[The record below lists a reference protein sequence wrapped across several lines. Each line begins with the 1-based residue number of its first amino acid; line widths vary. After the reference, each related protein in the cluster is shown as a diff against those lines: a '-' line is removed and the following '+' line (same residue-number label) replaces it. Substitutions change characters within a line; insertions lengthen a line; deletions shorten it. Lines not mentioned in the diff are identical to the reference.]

1 MVAKRLLLASSLT
14 TCMENSQILPTFFN
28 VTFNANDRLVHYLI
42 DLTTELNTYVYA
54 VVDVYAYGFLI
65 MDPITVDLCKIGWKQ
80 FCPIFPGSLQVDLV
94 VYLDKKWT
102 DKVPGIAY
110 TVPDIDVIVK
120 IEVFDLNTNEK
131 LSCIQLSFTNGKTV
145 AQTGAKWATAVVAGL
160 GLIVAALMLTFG
172 NSNAASHVAANAV
185 ALFLY
190 FQLVVIVAMQ
200 LVERVPPIAAAWLE
214 NLAWLMGFIR
224 IQFMQDIFR
233 WYVQATG
240 GTPTTYMIHTTK
252 QVLVERAQ
260 THLSNLAMYGKRM
273 LGLESNLH
281 QLDLT
286 PAIVNRDLDYALKSN
301 RNLVVLRGI
310 ERMGFKLGIEPTL
323 IAVTGFT
330 WFVLI
335 AYVLVGILLVC
346 KLFSIILKKKN
357 KKPTKHF
364 YAIRIQF
371 AQILK
376 GLILR
381 YIYIGFS
388 QLMILSLW
396 EFTVHDSAAVIVL
409 AVIFLVVPLAV
420 ILYLYIRVFQYAR
433 RSIREYNNPAAILYG
448 DLRVLDKFG
457 FCYTMFHADKYWFGM
472 IVIIYNFVR
481 ALFIGLC
488 QSSGKA
494 SSLVLWIMDMIF
506 MAILFWQ
513 KPYLNKPTNI
523 INYCIAIVCTINSF
537 LFTFFSGVYGQPAR
551 VSLVMAWVFF
561 ILNAAFSLILLLMI
575 LVFTVLAVVSKN
587 PDARFAPAKDDR
599 FSFQRRGKNTAQVME
614 KLLDLLDLND
624 TEDNTEL
631 SALGMAAQDH
641 QANWELEMYH
651 MQDQKPQE
659 IYTPTIPQD
668 SKFSD
673 DNLLDLKQDYQL
685 SLEEN
690 LSLKIKSIGRKFSR
704 KHPRHKTTR
713 MSDTLLDELRDGLA
727 PEMGAPKNKHHLRHD
742 LMMLLNISVN
752 NTPTQGQG
760 FL

>member
-1 MVAKRLLLASSLT
+1 MIWFKPVFFWALWIQSVVAKRLLLASSLT

-346 KLFSIILKKKN
+346 KLFSIIL
-357 KKPTKHF
+357 
-364 YAIRIQF
+364 
-371 AQILK
+371 
-376 GLILR
+376 
-381 YIYIGFS
+381 
-388 QLMILSLW
+388 
-396 EFTVHDSAAVIVL
+396 V
-409 AVIFLVVPLAV
+409 
-420 ILYLYIRVFQYAR
+420 
-433 RSIREYNNPAAILYG
+433 
-448 DLRVLDKFG
+448 
-457 FCYTMFHADKYWFGM
+457 
-472 IVIIYNFVR
+472 
-481 ALFIGLC
+481 
-488 QSSGKA
+488 
-494 SSLVLWIMDMIF
+494 
-506 MAILFWQ
+506 
-513 KPYLNKPTNI
+513 
-523 INYCIAIVCTINSF
+523 
-537 LFTFFSGVYGQPAR
+537 
-551 VSLVMAWVFF
+551 
-561 ILNAAFSLILLLMI
+561 
-575 LVFTVLAVVSKN
+575 
-587 PDARFAPAKDDR
+587 
-599 FSFQRRGKNTAQVME
+599 
-614 KLLDLLDLND
+614 
-624 TEDNTEL
+624 
-631 SALGMAAQDH
+631 
-641 QANWELEMYH
+641 
-651 MQDQKPQE
+651 
-659 IYTPTIPQD
+659 
-668 SKFSD
+668 
-673 DNLLDLKQDYQL
+673 
-685 SLEEN
+685 
-690 LSLKIKSIGRKFSR
+690 
-704 KHPRHKTTR
+704 
-713 MSDTLLDELRDGLA
+713 
-727 PEMGAPKNKHHLRHD
+727 
-742 LMMLLNISVN
+742 
-752 NTPTQGQG
+752 
-760 FL
+760 